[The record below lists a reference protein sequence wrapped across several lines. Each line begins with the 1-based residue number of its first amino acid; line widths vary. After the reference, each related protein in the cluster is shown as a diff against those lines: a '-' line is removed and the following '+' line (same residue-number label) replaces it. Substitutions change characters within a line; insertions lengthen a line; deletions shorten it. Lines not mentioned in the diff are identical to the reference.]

1 MVCSQK
7 VPAEEIRGIGCWGF
21 MAYADSVPIHPE
33 NSTAPGEDE
42 ALCEPRERASAILG
56 IVAAFVLG
64 LCVVLAAIL
73 AGGVGGLGGAGGGS
87 GRGYGSGNGTGMGT
101 GNGTGSGV
109 NGHGSGAGTDANGS
123 GQLAAGPDEVA
134 PPPGTPDG
142 TATAGDTQA
151 AESVAL
157 APAGPEI
164 EPPKFGFTQP
174 DAPPSPPMILPAPP
188 SVGAPGVPTGRPTRG
203 GSGAAGGTG
212 SEFMG
217 VKSVEI
223 NVVYVIDSS
232 GSMQGD
238 RFTHAKLELKRS
250 IERLPSNGSFA
261 LMFFNHIYNVFPPG
275 HLIPA
280 NATNKAAA
288 KRWIEEQGIE
298 GGTDPTDA
306 MVFALSLKPG
316 AIFLMTDGVFENHP
330 STFNEIK
337 RNNPDRKT
345 SVNTIAFYERAAEQ
359 ELKAIA
365 AANRGDYRYVPPP
378 GAAPVP

>member
-1 MVCSQK
+1 
-7 VPAEEIRGIGCWGF
+7 
-21 MAYADSVPIHPE
+21 MAYADSVAIHSE
-33 NSTAPGEDE
+33 NSDTPGEDE

-64 LCVVLAAIL
+64 LCVALTAIF
-73 AGGVGGLGGAGGGS
+73 AGVGRVPADVAQTAL
-87 GRGYGSGNGTGMGT
+87 YGSDTSIGMDIRNGTGRGL
-101 GNGTGSGV
+101 NEPS
-109 NGHGSGAGTDANGS
+109 SGAGAGADANNSGTLADGS
-123 GQLAAGPDEVA
+123 DEVA
-134 PPPGTPDG
+134 PPPGSPDG
-142 TATAGDTQA
+142 AAAEGESQS

-157 APAGPEI
+157 APPGPEI

-174 DAPPSPPMILPAPP
+174 DAPPPPPMIMPTPP

-280 NATNKAAA
+280 NAANKVAA

-316 AIFLMTDGVFENHP
+316 AIFLMTDGVFANHQ

-337 RNNPDRKT
+337 RNNPDSKT
-345 SVNTIAFYERAAEQ
+345 SVNTIAFYERTAEQ

>member
-1 MVCSQK
+1 
-7 VPAEEIRGIGCWGF
+7 

-87 GRGYGSGNGTGMGT
+87 GRGYGSGTGTGIGT

-109 NGHGSGAGTDANGS
+109 DGHGSGAGTDANGS

-174 DAPPSPPMILPAPP
+174 DAPPSPPMIMPAPP

-203 GSGAAGGTG
+203 GSGAAGGGSTEGQIIDVVQAWPDSRISINLDATG
-212 SEFMG
+212 SMAPARNAVARVIAEIFDSLQGGSITVTCFRDVLLGEPNEVIIKPTLKTKRSTDIQRLVQQVLDVEPYGGGDSAETGYQLVIANMKKRQHGTAKRPNIEFIVTDAEEKQPELLKIMRG
-217 VKSVEI
+217 LMRVSNTRVFI
-223 NVVYVIDSS
+223 IRVDSS
-232 GSMQGD
+232 
-238 RFTHAKLELKRS
+238 
-250 IERLPSNGSFA
+250 
-261 LMFFNHIYNVFPPG
+261 PP
-275 HLIPA
+275 
-280 NATNKAAA
+280 T
-288 KRWIEEQGIE
+288 R
-298 GGTDPTDA
+298 T
-306 MVFALSLKPG
+306 
-316 AIFLMTDGVFENHP
+316 
-330 STFNEIK
+330 EIK
-337 RNNPDRKT
+337 
-345 SVNTIAFYERAAEQ
+345 
-359 ELKAIA
+359 
-365 AANRGDYRYVPPP
+365 
-378 GAAPVP
+378 

>member
-1 MVCSQK
+1 MVRSQK
-7 VPAEEIRGIGCWGF
+7 VPAGEIRGIGRRGF
-21 MAYADSVPIHPE
+21 MAYADSVAIHSE
-33 NSTAPGEDE
+33 NSDTPGEDE

-64 LCVVLAAIL
+64 LCVALTAIF
-73 AGGVGGLGGAGGGS
+73 AEVGRVPADVAQTAL
-87 GRGYGSGNGTGMGT
+87 YGSDTSIGMDIRNGTGRGL
-101 GNGTGSGV
+101 NEPS
-109 NGHGSGAGTDANGS
+109 SGAGAGADANNSGKLADGS
-123 GQLAAGPDEVA
+123 DEVA
-134 PPPGTPDG
+134 PPPGSPDG
-142 TATAGDTQA
+142 AAAEGESQS

-174 DAPPSPPMILPAPP
+174 DAPPSPPMMLPAPP

-288 KRWIEEQGIE
+288 KRWIEEQSIE

-316 AIFLMTDGVFENHP
+316 AIFLMTDGVFANHQ

-345 SVNTIAFYERAAEQ
+345 SVNTIAFYERTAEQ